1 MLKTDTINLK
11 ISGISN
17 LGQGFTFLENDHK
30 NRKIFVSKT
39 AIGDEIEAKIVK
51 ENSKFILGSLTKIIK
66 KSPDRR
72 DAPCPYFSEC
82 GGCELQ
88 HLEIPVYQNFKQKA
102 LKDLLNREGILFEG
116 DVHWDFVSERS
127 RRRVVFH
134 VDIQNR
140 LGFFRENSNDVV
152 KIDECLV
159 LDSKISALIPK
170 LQEVVIAVNARIQKI
185 QITKFDNGV
194 AIIFDILKHPNLEQ
208 TKLLTAFAKENHL
221 INLSYKI
228 ENDVSMIYQ
237 SETPQLFFDQVKL
250 DLNPDIFLQA
260 TSFAQG
266 LIIKKIN
273 DLILK
278 NNQKNLNLIDLYCG
292 IGTYSFGILAQ
303 NPHLKISAFEGDSQM
318 INLLNSNALKN
329 NLNQNLKG
337 VARDLVKNPLRK
349 EELKDCDLVIINPPR
364 NGALAQ
370 IQNINQAKIKNIL
383 YASCSPSAFVG
394 DAKILMQKGY
404 KIRQVLAIDQFIYS
418 HHLELI
424 AIFER

>member
-1 MLKTDTINLK
+1 MLKTDIINLT

-17 LGQGFTFLENDHK
+17 LGQGFSLIQNDQK

-39 AIGDEIEAKIVK
+39 VVGDEIEAKIVK
-51 ENSKFILGSLTKIIK
+51 ENSKFVLGSLTKIIK
-66 KSPDRR
+66 KSPNRR
-72 DAPCPYFSEC
+72 EAPCRYFSEC

-88 HLEIPVYQNFKQKA
+88 HLELSYYQNFKQKT
-102 LKDLLNREGILFEG
+102 LKDLLQREGIVFES
-116 DVHWDFVSERS
+116 DIEWDFVSEKS

-134 VDIQNR
+134 VDLQNR

-152 KIDECLV
+152 KIDECLI
-159 LDSKISALIPK
+159 LDSEISALIPK
-170 LQEVVIAVNARIQKI
+170 LQKVVIAANAEIQKI
-185 QITKFDNGV
+185 QITKFDNGI
-194 AIIFDILKHPNLEQ
+194 ALIFDILKHPNLEQ
-208 TKLLTAFAKENHL
+208 TNLLTAFAKENKL

-237 SETPQLFFDQVKL
+237 SEIPQLFFGQIKL

-260 TSFAQG
+260 TNFAQS
-266 LIIKKIN
+266 LIIGKIN

-278 NNQKNLNLIDLYCG
+278 NGQKNLNLIDLYCG

-303 NPHLKISAFEGDSQM
+303 NPHIKISAFEGDSQM
-318 INLLNSNALKN
+318 INLLNRNALKN

-337 VARDLVKNPLRK
+337 LARDLVKNPLRK
-349 EELKDCDLVIINPPR
+349 EELKDCDVVIINPPR

-383 YASCSPSAFVG
+383 YVSCSPSAFIG

-404 KIRQVLAIDQFIYS
+404 KIKQIVAIDQFIYS
-418 HHLELI
+418 HHLELV